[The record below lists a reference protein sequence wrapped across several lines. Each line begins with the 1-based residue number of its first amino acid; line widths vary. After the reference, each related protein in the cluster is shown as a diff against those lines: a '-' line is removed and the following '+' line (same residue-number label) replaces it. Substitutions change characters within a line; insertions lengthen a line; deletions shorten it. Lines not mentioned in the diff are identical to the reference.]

1 LNAFAKYCYYLLQ
14 VEVWLIA
21 MKYFH
26 SAMQSSVHPI
36 VEPAKVYIIKWAG
49 IVLYCFFI
57 FILYLCD
64 VITFPGNFVKDM
76 SLFNAYIAWAQ
87 ST

>member
-1 LNAFAKYCYYLLQ
+1 MVTFTNYSYYLLQ

-49 IVLYCFFI
+49 ILLYCLVI
-57 FILYLCD
+57 FILYLCL
-64 VITFPGNFVKDM
+64 VITFPGYSTTDFTILMEYV
-76 SLFNAYIAWAQ
+76 AWAI